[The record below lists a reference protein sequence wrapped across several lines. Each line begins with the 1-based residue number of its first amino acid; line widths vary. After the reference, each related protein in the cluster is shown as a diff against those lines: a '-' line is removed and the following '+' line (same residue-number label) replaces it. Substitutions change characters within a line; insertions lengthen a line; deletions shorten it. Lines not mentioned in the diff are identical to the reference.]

1 MGNDPGRG
9 GRSDEP
15 PPLATVRRLH
25 LDDVDG
31 SAAATD
37 EWYETERLT
46 GHITGGARSA
56 PTADRPAP
64 SQAAAPVVLDW
75 RHASAGPPP
84 TALQRLGRTL
94 ASRPRRRG
102 PQDSDVPS
110 PARTRGAQPVSV
122 LATASQIEP
131 PTTEPEEAEPRAE
144 ETAAPPSGPRIG
156 LRESVDASGPEH
168 RPHPHPRL
176 RRAAIVIAVVLSV
189 AAVSVSVIGIV
200 AETSRATPKSHPT
213 SLTAATS
220 RPSDAGLNTAAKT
233 VTGALETLAHQADM
247 SQRQRRT
254 VRARRRTRHP
264 TTRGRARHSS
274 RRAAI
279 NRRHSAPPVTT
290 PTTTPSTSGSS
301 SVSPASTSS
310 YSSSSSSPAYSS
322 QPAASESAPTA
333 KSVPLPAGPL
343 GPGGTV
349 GTNCNPKCS

>member
-31 SAAATD
+31 SGATATA

-46 GHITGGARSA
+46 GHIIGGARSA

-64 SQAAAPVVLDW
+64 SQATAPVLLDW
-75 RHASAGPPP
+75 RQAPADPPP
-84 TALQRLGRTL
+84 TPLQRLGRTL
-94 ASRPRRRG
+94 AARPRRRG
-102 PQDSDVPS
+102 PQDSDVP
-110 PARTRGAQPVSV
+110 PARTRGAQPASV

-131 PTTEPEEAEPRAE
+131 PTIEPEEDEPRAK

-156 LRESVDASGPEH
+156 LRESADASGPEH
-168 RPHPHPRL
+168 RPHPRL

-189 AAVSVSVIGIV
+189 AAVSVIGIV
-200 AETSRATPKSHPT
+200 AETNRAAPKPHPT

-233 VTGALETLAHQADM
+233 VTGALETLAHQADK
-247 SQRQRRT
+247 SQRQRHT
-254 VRARRRTRHP
+254 VRTRHR
-264 TTRGRARHSS
+264 TRGRARHSS

-290 PTTTPSTSGSS
+290 LTTTPSTSGRS

-333 KSVPLPAGPL
+333 AKSVPLPAGPL

>member
-15 PPLATVRRLH
+15 QPLATVRRLH

-31 SAAATD
+31 SSATATD

-64 SQAAAPVVLDW
+64 SQAAAPVILDW
-75 RHASAGPPP
+75 RHASAAPPP

-94 ASRPRRRG
+94 AARPRRRG
-102 PQDSDVPS
+102 PRDSDVP
-110 PARTRGAQPVSV
+110 PARTRGAPVSV

-131 PTTEPEEAEPRAE
+131 PTIEPEEDEPTADEIRA
-144 ETAAPPSGPRIG
+144 AASSGPRIS

-168 RPHPHPRL
+168 RPHPRL
-176 RRAAIVIAVVLSV
+176 RRAAVVIAVVLSV
-189 AAVSVSVIGIV
+189 AAVSVIGIV
-200 AETSRATPKSHPT
+200 AETNRAAPKPHPT
-213 SLTAATS
+213 GLTAATS
-220 RPSDAGLNTAAKT
+220 RPSNAGLNTAAKT
-233 VTGALETLAHQADM
+233 VTGALETLAHQADK
-247 SQRQRRT
+247 SHRQRRT

-264 TTRGRARHSS
+264 TLGRARHSS
-274 RRAAI
+274 RHAAI
-279 NRRHSAPPVTT
+279 NRRQNAPPITT

-310 YSSSSSSPAYSS
+310 YGSSSSSPAYSP
-322 QPAASESAPTA
+322 QPAASESASAAA
-333 KSVPLPAGPL
+333 KSVPLPAGPV

>member
-1 MGNDPGRG
+1 MGNDLDRG
-9 GRSDEP
+9 GSRSDEP

-31 SAAATD
+31 SGVTATD

-56 PTADRPAP
+56 STVNQPGS
-64 SQAAAPVVLDW
+64 SQAAPPVILDW
-75 RHASAGPPP
+75 RHAPAAPPP

-94 ASRPRRRG
+94 AARPRRRG
-102 PQDSDVPS
+102 PRDSDLA

-122 LATASQIEP
+122 LAAASQIAP
-131 PTTEPEEAEPRAE
+131 PTIEPEEGEP
-144 ETAAPPSGPRIG
+144 AAVKTPVAAPSGPRIG
-156 LRESVDASGPEH
+156 LRESVDASGPEP
-168 RPHPHPRL
+168 RPRRRL
-176 RRAAIVIAVVLSV
+176 RRVAIVIVVVLSV
-189 AAVSVSVIGIV
+189 AATPVIGIV
-200 AETSRATPKSHPT
+200 AETNRAAPKPHPT

-220 RPSDAGLNTAAKT
+220 RPNDAGLSAAAK
-233 VTGALETLAHQADM
+233 TGALETLTHQADK
-247 SQRQRRT
+247 SPRQRHT
-254 VRARRRTRHP
+254 VRTRHR
-264 TTRGRARHSS
+264 TRGRTRQSS

-279 NRRHSAPPVTT
+279 NRRHSTAPVAT
-290 PTTTPSTSGSS
+290 PTTTPSSSGSS

-310 YSSSSSSPAYSS
+310 YASSSSSPAYSS
-322 QPAASESAPTA
+322 QPATSESAPTAA